1 MQKFILTIFTVLGF
15 VACNTSAK
23 SQAEQQSEKGPKN
36 GLVQT
41 YNEDG
46 SISAS
51 IQYKN
56 NVRHGLASDY
66 YTDGKLRAEIEYAM
80 GLKEGLATW
89 YHKNG
94 IAYRVTPYKNDQKHG
109 VQKKFYEDG
118 SLMSELSFAE
128 NYPGIGLKEFNKSGQ
143 ERRVKTTII
152 LGEKTALEDGSW
164 RVEVRLNNKVKEV
177 ELFQGSLINNAF
189 MHGGLKPIN
198 KTANSGFAIIPKGQK
213 QVGIVAKYSTRYKND
228 RVLTGTAKL

>member
-1 MQKFILTIFTVLGF
+1 MQKFIVTIFTVLCYL
-15 VACNTSAK
+15 ACNTSSN

-36 GLVQT
+36 GLVHT

-46 SISAS
+46 SISAA
-51 IQYKN
+51 IHYKD
-56 NVRHGLASDY
+56 NVRHGLARDY
-66 YTDGKLRAEIEYAM
+66 YTDGKLRAEIEYVM
-80 GLKEGLATW
+80 GLKEGVAKW

-143 ERRVKTTII
+143 ERRVKTAII
-152 LGEKTALEDGSW
+152 TGKKTALEDGSW
-164 RVEVRLNNKVKEV
+164 RVEVQINNKVKEV
-177 ELFQGSLINNAF
+177 ELFQGSLINNTF
-189 MHGGLKPIN
+189 MHGKLKPIN
-198 KTANSGFAIIPKGQK
+198 KTANSGYAIIPKGQK
-213 QVGIVAKYSTRYKND
+213 KVSIVAKYSTRYKND
-228 RVLTGTAKL
+228 RVITGTVKL